1 MFVVSNRLQRRAVAT
16 LVVGDL
22 NAHPQTLDIAV
33 FRTLVP
39 GLTDT
44 WQQLKPDDPGYTSN
58 SPDNAISAA
67 GEESSAFHKAVAD
80 ICWSFQCGCFKT
92 AVNESHLVLA

>member
-1 MFVVSNRLQRRAVAT
+1 MFELVQRRASAT

-39 GLTDT
+39 VLSDT
-44 WQQLKPDDPGYTSN
+44 WQQLRPNEPGHTSN

-67 GEESSAFHKAVAD
+67 GAKLSAVHGRVASIHILNMVSSPSV
-80 ICWSFQCGCFKT
+80 
-92 AVNESHLVLA
+92 

>member
-1 MFVVSNRLQRRAVAT
+1 MAT

-22 NAHPQTLDIAV
+22 NAHPHTLDIAV

-44 WQQLKPDDPGYTSN
+44 WQQLRPDDPGYTSN

-67 GEESSAFHKAVAD
+67 GQQTQSDLASTRLPCCWCLPKGQAQHVGTVSRTAMFSSLRGD
-80 ICWSFQCGCFKT
+80 EDSD
-92 AVNESHLVLA
+92 